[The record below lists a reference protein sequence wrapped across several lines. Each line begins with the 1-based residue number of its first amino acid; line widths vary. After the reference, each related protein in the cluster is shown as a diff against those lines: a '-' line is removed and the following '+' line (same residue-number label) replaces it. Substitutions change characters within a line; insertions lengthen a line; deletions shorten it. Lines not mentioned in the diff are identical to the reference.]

1 MRLHYIDVFTH
12 YIFFPTLPAYF
23 VHVLQYVN
31 ELRWGFTIDS
41 KGVVF
46 TTTVWQDT
54 VNKLRGKVKDAV
66 KNKEKEKQLLIENI
80 KSIKK
85 QLKVG
90 KYDIVYNKKCTH
102 CTVELRIRFRMSA
115 SFFRIRHFFPRI
127 RIKSFWI
134 QKHTSVQ
141 YKYFAMLI

>member
-1 MRLHYIDVFTH
+1 MNCGEASPLT
-12 YIFFPTLPAYF
+12 A
-23 VHVLQYVN
+23 
-31 ELRWGFTIDS
+31 
-41 KGVVF
+41 KGWF

-102 CTVELRIRFRMSA
+102 CTYSRVADPVPNVRIIFSDPT
-115 SFFRIRHFFPRI
+115 FFSTDPHQIILDTEAHFC
-127 RIKSFWI
+127 
-134 QKHTSVQ
+134 TV
-141 YKYFAMLI
+141 

>member
-1 MRLHYIDVFTH
+1 MQMNCGEASPLT
-12 YIFFPTLPAYF
+12 A
-23 VHVLQYVN
+23 
-31 ELRWGFTIDS
+31 
-41 KGVVF
+41 KGLF

-102 CTVELRIRFRMSA
+102 CRVADPVPNVRIILSDPTFFSTDPHQIILDTEAHFCTV
-115 SFFRIRHFFPRI
+115 
-127 RIKSFWI
+127 
-134 QKHTSVQ
+134 
-141 YKYFAMLI
+141 